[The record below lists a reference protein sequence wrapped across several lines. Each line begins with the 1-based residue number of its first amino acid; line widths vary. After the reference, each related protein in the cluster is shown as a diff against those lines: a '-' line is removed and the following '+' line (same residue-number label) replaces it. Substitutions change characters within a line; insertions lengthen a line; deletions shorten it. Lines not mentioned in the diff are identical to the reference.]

1 MNKAIDNRYM
11 ALAVRLA
18 RRGLYSTPPNPRVG
32 CVLVRDQ
39 QLVGEGWHKKT
50 GGPHAEIM
58 ALAEAGEQ
66 ARGADVYLTLEP
78 CSHHGRTPPCS
89 QALIAAGVARVLVAQ
104 RDPNPQVDGRGI
116 GELEKAGI
124 VVETGLMA
132 AMAEALNPGFNKRMR
147 SGLPFVRSKLAVSLD
162 GRTAMASGESQWITG
177 EAARQDVQRWR
188 AQSCA
193 MLSGSGTVI
202 ADNPSLNQRLEGEER
217 QPLRVIVDS
226 GLRVPVD
233 AKCLNLDGPRL
244 LVTTADKIPLAGAY
258 LDRGIEVLG
267 LAPGPDGKVDL
278 RQLMVELGK
287 RQINEVMVEA
297 GPLLNGALLAAK
309 LIDELLV
316 YQASHVMGNDGLGM
330 FTIPGLQKMDQRI
343 QLERRDLRIVGDDLR
358 LIFTVSDQDD
368 RG

>member
-1 MNKAIDNRYM
+1 MKKAIDKRYM

-78 CSHHGRTPPCS
+78 CSHHGQTPPCS
-89 QALIAAGVARVLVAQ
+89 QALIAAGVVRVLVAQ

-116 GELEKAGI
+116 GDLEKAGI

-132 AMAEALNPGFNKRMR
+132 AAAEALNPGFNKRMR
-147 SGLPFVRSKLAVSLD
+147 SGLPFVRSKLAISLD
-162 GRTAMASGESQWITG
+162 GRTAMASGESRWITG
-177 EAARQDVQRWR
+177 AAAREDVQRWR

-193 MLSGSGTVI
+193 VLSGSGTVI

-244 LVTTADKIPLAGAY
+244 LVTTTDKIPLAGAY

-267 LAPGPDGKVDL
+267 LAPRPDGKVDL

-287 RQINEVMVEA
+287 RQINELMVEA

-309 LIDELLV
+309 LLDELLV
-316 YQASHVMGNDGLGM
+316 YQASHVMGNDGRGM
-330 FTIPGLQKMDQRI
+330 FTIPGLLKMDQRI

-358 LIFTVSDQDD
+358 LIFTVSDKED

>member
-1 MNKAIDNRYM
+1 MSKAIDNRYM

-32 CVLVRDQ
+32 CVLVRDGQ
-39 QLVGEGWHKKT
+39 NVGEGWHQKT

-89 QALIAAGVARVLVAQ
+89 QALVAAGVARVVVAQ

-132 AMAEALNPGFNKRMR
+132 EVAEAINPGFNKRMR
-147 SGLPFVRSKLAVSLD
+147 SGLPFVRSKLAISLD

-177 EAARQDVQRWR
+177 EAARRDVQRWR

-193 MLSGSGTVI
+193 ILSGSGTVI
-202 ADNPSLNQRLEGEER
+202 ADDPSLNQRLEGEDR

-226 GLRVPVD
+226 GLRVPID

-258 LDRGIEVLG
+258 QDRGIEVLG
-267 LAPGPDGKVDL
+267 LPPRPDGKVDL
-278 RQLMVELGK
+278 RQLMLELAK

-297 GPLLNGALLAAK
+297 GPLLNGALLVAK
-309 LIDELLV
+309 LVDELLV
-316 YQASHVMGNDGLGM
+316 YQANHIMGSEGRGM
-330 FTIPGLQKMDQRI
+330 FAIPGLVKMNQRI
-343 QLERRDLRIVGDDLR
+343 RLERKDLRMVGADLR
-358 LIFTVSDQDD
+358 LLFAVSHRDE